1 MGRMALTPNVVA
13 ATNVPELPD
22 QLERLQSQLSLCEK
36 ALAEYLETKG
46 GVLNFVIFFILTTNI
61 KY

>member
-1 MGRMALTPNVVA
+1 MMGRMALTPNVVA

-46 GVLNFVIFFILTTNI
+46 GF
-61 KY
+61 

>member
-1 MGRMALTPNVVA
+1 MMGRMALTPNVVA

-46 GVLNFVIFFILTTNI
+46 GFLNFVIFLF
-61 KY
+61 